1 MNINNK
7 YEKYTWKQ
15 EYETDVKFIDNFH
28 KNFMKL
34 INTLID
40 VVYNKECSEKIIMVF
55 HRLAN
60 YIEDYLV
67 KEEMYLQ
74 EIGYENLMEHKAEH
88 KAFIKEIISFQ
99 EAYENQQNICLDLL
113 VYVDKYFKNHILKGD
128 KNAVNNQSK
137 N

>member
-1 MNINNK
+1 MNINKK

-15 EYETDVKFIDNFH
+15 EYETGVMFIDHFH
-28 KNFMKL
+28 ENFMNL
-34 INTLID
+34 TNTLID
-40 VVYNKECSEKIIMVF
+40 VVYNKECAEKIIMVF

-74 EIGYENLMEHKAEH
+74 KIGFQGFMEHKAEH

-99 EAYENQQNICLDLL
+99 EAYEKHENICLNLL
-113 VYVDKYFKNHILKGD
+113 IYVDNYFKNHILSGD
-128 KNAVNNQSK
+128 KKAVKMEIN
-137 N
+137 